1 MNSIENFCMFYNIF
15 LLWYK
20 ENKPHGFDTQ
30 DLRLGGLSRRLRS
43 CRERLESYVSGEENT
58 IPELDEKLLDFFG
71 GGDIFEKEKTPTFN
85 TWTTNASVNIV

>member
-1 MNSIENFCMFYNIF
+1 MFYNIF

-71 GGDIFEKEKTPTFN
+71 GGDVFEKEKTPTFN